1 MPRHLPLPRIPLLV
15 LYWLAAI
22 GVSLPFLAA
31 AARLYRPGFPLD
43 DAWIYQTF
51 ARTWVQAGVWGAR
64 PDQPAAGATAPLWVW
79 LLIPGQ
85 FLGSSMTLLWTWSLG
100 CVLLGSLAWAAHHRA
115 QEEGLPPRT
124 PLLLGGLM
132 LMEWHLIWA
141 ALSGMET
148 LAFALLAWW
157 TLGHLQKE
165 KPSWGL
171 IGWLIGLGV
180 WIRPEALLLLLA
192 WAWRTGWLPRHRDRW
207 RALFLTGFPLAVLV
221 LLYLLFQLALTG
233 QPWPNTAQAKMI
245 EYAALRNQPLGQRWL
260 RLAWAPLVGP
270 ALFLLPWAVKGLKS
284 TPRTWG
290 DVLWMAA
297 HITLYALQ
305 LPAPYQHG
313 RYIMPILPVVLWWG
327 GKGLM
332 VPTRAD
338 PNAPTSPDPR
348 SAWKRRWR
356 LFRNGLIALTTVT
369 FWFLGARAY
378 AQDVAVIES
387 EMVATAQWIREHL
400 PPEEPIAAHDI
411 GALGYYAPQP
421 LVDLAGL
428 LNPEVIPILRDGPA
442 LARYLQARNIQYL
455 VLFPNW
461 YGADFTWCS
470 APLYRTQGPF
480 APRLGGENMVV
491 YRWRPC
497 PPGYR

>member
-1 MPRHLPLPRIPLLV
+1 MLRRLPLPRIPPLV
-15 LYWLAAI
+15 LFGLAAV
-22 GVSLPFLAA
+22 GVSLPFLGAA
-31 AARLYRPGFPLD
+31 AWLYRPGFPLD

-51 ARTWVQAGVWGAR
+51 ARTWMQTGVWGAR

-79 LLIPGQ
+79 LLVPGQ
-85 FLGSSMTLLWTWSLG
+85 ALGPAMALLWTWG
-100 CVLLGSLAWAAHHRA
+100 LGSLLLALLAWGAYRQAR
-115 QEEGLPPRT
+115 EEGFPARGAW
-124 PLLLGGLM
+124 LLGLLM
-132 LMEWHLIWA
+132 LTEWHLVWS

-157 TLGHLQKE
+157 TLRQLQRE
-165 KPSWGL
+165 RPAWGW

-192 WAWRTGWLPRHRDRW
+192 WAWRAGWLPRHRDRW
-207 RALFLTGFPLAVLV
+207 RALLLTGFPLAVLV
-221 LLYLLFQLALTG
+221 LLYVLFQLVVTG
-233 QPWPNTAQAKMI
+233 QPWPNTAQAKMA
-245 EYAALRNQPLGQRWL
+245 EYAALRHQPLALRWL
-260 RLAWAPLVGP
+260 RMAWAPLAGP
-270 ALFLLPWAVKGLKS
+270 ALVLLPWTVKGLKS
-284 TPRTWG
+284 TPRAWG
-290 DVLWMAA
+290 DALWAAA

-313 RYIMPILPVVLWWG
+313 RYVVPILPVLLWWG
-327 GKGLM
+327 GKGLWARKGN
-332 VPTRAD
+332 PR
-338 PNAPTSPDPR
+338 TSPLPSGPSR
-348 SAWKRRWR
+348 AWARRWR
-356 LFRNGLIALTTVT
+356 FFRDALVAMTIVGFGL
-369 FWFLGARAY
+369 LGARVY

-387 EMVATAQWIREHL
+387 EMVAAARWVRDHL

-442 LARYLQARNIQYL
+442 LAQYLEARGIRYL
-455 VLFPNW
+455 VLFPHW
-461 YGADFTWCS
+461 YGSDFTRCS
-470 APLYRTQGPF
+470 APLYRTQGAF

-497 PPGYR
+497 PPGHR